1 MASIK
6 FGAIVTDMRGKL
18 GGHVF
23 QKGNQSR
30 VMKTNRSPRKTNTE
44 FNNTGNVGVA
54 RMRSAWAALSF
65 TVQNQ
70 FRLAAANFPQSN
82 KFNDVIVYSGYQFFL
97 FLNGAKSYF
106 NMPLVLSVTGINN
119 TVLRSTFTGVNI
131 NQGSG
136 LVTLVGSAV
145 PAGQSVLVKVLVVP
159 AHRQSFNPDQG
170 TYFTLRQSMPVVS
183 DFLYELLVS
192 KSGAISPS
200 NKYLFFV
207 YDVNAYGF
215 RSINGVFIGN
225 LV

>member
-1 MASIK
+1 MATIK

-30 VMKTNRSPRKTNTE
+30 VMKTNRSPRKSNTE
-44 FNNTGNVGVA
+44 FANTGNVGVA

-82 KFNDVIVYSGYQFFL
+82 KFNDSIVYSGYQFFL

-106 NMPLVLSVTGINN
+106 NLPLVLSVTGITN
-119 TVLRSTFTGVNI
+119 TVFRSTFTGVNI
-131 NQGSG
+131 APGTG
-136 LVTLVGSAV
+136 LVTLLGSAV
-145 PAGQSVLVKVLVVP
+145 PAGQSVLLKVLVVP
-159 AHRQSFNPDQG
+159 AHRQSFNPEQG
-170 TYFTLRQSMPVVS
+170 TNYTLRPSMPVVS
-183 DFLYELLVS
+183 DFLFTLLVS
-192 KSGAISPS
+192 KSGNISSS
-200 NKYLFFV
+200 NKYVFFV

-215 RSINGVFIGN
+215 KALNGVFLGN